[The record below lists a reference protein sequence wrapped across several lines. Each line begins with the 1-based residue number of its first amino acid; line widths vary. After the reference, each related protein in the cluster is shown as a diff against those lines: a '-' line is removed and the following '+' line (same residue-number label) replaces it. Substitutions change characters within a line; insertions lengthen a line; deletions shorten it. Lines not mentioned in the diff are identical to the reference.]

1 MGLVGSKRKVILIYE
16 ELLKHDPQA
25 VQWMFRAFN
34 QWLKEDWGFAYQ
46 DKIFAAPYIS
56 LCDLDWACREL
67 EWAIAEVLR
76 RALKHTVVNRE
87 RPLQIDNRLM
97 HQHPA
102 REARLIERTLR
113 NGIVH
118 PDVLHSFQHDRRTRR
133 PMPLRPANMGP
144 DPEDLPD
151 FDLHVLDTTY
161 NYEHPSHLD
170 VRRGEYVSKMHQPAG
185 HTSLVVGR
193 MPQVGRGDGLAAHV

>member
-1 MGLVGSKRKVILIYE
+1 MVLSREEKHKAYREAESILALGKKWQALVPGERRPNFE
-16 ELLKHDPQA
+16 
-25 VQWMFRAFN
+25 RA
-34 QWLKEDWGFAYQ
+34 A
-46 DKIFAAPYIS
+46 
-56 LCDLDWACREL
+56 
-67 EWAIAEVLR
+67 AEVLR

-87 RPLQIDNRLM
+87 QPLNISNRLM
-97 HQHPA
+97 HQHPP

-113 NGIVH
+113 NGIMH
-118 PDVLHSFQHDRRTRR
+118 PDILHSFQHDRRTRR
-133 PMPLRPANMGP
+133 PMPLRPASMGP

-185 HTSLVVGR
+185 HTPLVVGR